1 MMSANRTAREAS
13 TNDQATDQS
22 TSGQARER
30 RAWQAPAFTELAV
43 ATGTKSAIVG
53 RNDPTHPKVPTAPMT
68 KIGFSFEV
76 GFPLSSRTE
85 K

>member
-1 MMSANRTAREAS
+1 MSVDRTARETS
-13 TNDQATDQS
+13 TSNQS
-22 TSGQARER
+22 TGDHGRGER
-30 RAWQAPAFTELAV
+30 RAWQAPAFTELAI
-43 ATGTKSAIVG
+43 ATETKSAIVG
-53 RNDPTHPKVPTAPMT
+53 RNDHTHPMVPTAPMT

>member
-1 MMSANRTAREAS
+1 MSADQTARDQS
-13 TNDQATDQS
+13 TNDQSTGDQE
-22 TSGQARER
+22 RVER
-30 RAWQAPAFTELAV
+30 RAWQAPAFTELAI
-43 ATGTKSAIVG
+43 AAGTKSAIVG